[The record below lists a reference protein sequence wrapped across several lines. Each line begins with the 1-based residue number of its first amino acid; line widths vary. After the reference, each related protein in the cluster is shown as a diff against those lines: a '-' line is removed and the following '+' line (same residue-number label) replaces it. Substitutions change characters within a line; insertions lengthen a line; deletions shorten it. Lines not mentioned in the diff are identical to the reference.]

1 MIRKEKNMMKK
12 NSRIVLVMLAVT
24 FLIGCGKTAEP
35 YGEQLSLSDKTAVG
49 DILTEPA
56 KFEGKNVR
64 LEGNIG
70 LECSTGCWF
79 ELKEGNAVIFVDL
92 KGAGVAI
99 PQEVGSKVVAEGKI
113 AVVDGRITL
122 NATGLEIK

>member
-1 MIRKEKNMMKK
+1 MTKD
-12 NSRIVLVMLAVT
+12 SRVVLVALAVT
-24 FLIGCGKTAEP
+24 VLVGCGKAEP
-35 YGEQLSLSDKTAVG
+35 YGASLSLSAKTAVA

-56 KFEGKNVR
+56 KFEGKDVR
-64 LEGNIG
+64 LEGKIDV
-70 LECSTGCWF
+70 ECPTGCWF

-92 KGAGVAI
+92 KGSGEAI
-99 PQEVGSKVVAEGKI
+99 PQRVGSKVAVEGKI